1 MVPVPI
7 DSIKMLLQLLPSQF
21 TKVVQQTFEAV
32 RAQDLLALGESP
44 FAECDWLQACRLPG
58 ETRSAE
64 GDGRLVQALLGWV
77 VDRLR
82 PSGEPDHTIVGFH
95 IRWRNDIAV
104 ATRYNNYFCAGLP
117 PFATPYSS
125 RRLCSSLVKW
135 PTQHKP
141 KQSWSPT
148 KTLTPW
154 ASRSTP

>member
-1 MVPVPI
+1 
-7 DSIKMLLQLLPSQF
+7 MLLQLLPSQF

-82 PSGEPDHTIVGFH
+82 PSGEPDHTIVGWQSYLILVEFYQN
-95 IRWRNDIAV
+95 RRTV
-104 ATRYNNYFCAGLP
+104 AKVAEQLTFSEQAFYPKRGRALQAAGKLLRQALLHP
-117 PFATPYSS
+117 PPTP
-125 RRLCSSLVKW
+125 
-135 PTQHKP
+135 
-141 KQSWSPT
+141 
-148 KTLTPW
+148 TLF
-154 ASRSTP
+154 